1 MSIGVKLTGHDKDL
15 DGGFVAG
22 DVWVAQTVEQ
32 GVGNPEFI
40 PLSERM
46 PTTSATT
53 QNALP
58 LI

>member
-22 DVWVAQTVEQ
+22 DVWVAQTMEQ
-32 GVGNPEFI
+32 DVGNPKLI
-40 PLSERM
+40 PLRERM
-46 PTTSATT
+46 SATSVTT
-53 QNALP
+53 QNSLL